1 MIKMSAR
8 PKNRLIIIN
17 MQRQEGRQGIGV
29 DGRGHVDHPSSIVSA
44 AALLAKTYTYI
55 TLPSSRA
62 TNEKYV
68 HSSNILI
75 ALHCRFY
82 TSLYSRTT

>member
-44 AALLAKTYTYI
+44 AALLAKTYT
-55 TLPSSRA
+55 LPSSRA